1 MKCISKTMSI
11 DYCSVCKTAT
21 NMIVTVTPK
30 AIAGKD
36 GKMETI
42 TIKSYHCE
50 SCRSF
55 IRSTDEKDGTDF
67 DKYLEEQ
74 LKDPAFAARFERAG
88 EAWDVALQIAALRQ
102 EAGLSQKD
110 LAKLLKV
117 PQPQISRLSLP
128 ATRATPSAPCGALP
142 RSCTPGSALYSSRR
156 KKKAGCAW
164 RKPLQRIV
172 RSVLLVKDRV
182 RNGEC

>member
-55 IRSTDEKDGTDF
+55 IRSTDERDGTTLF
-67 DKYLEEQ
+67 TH
-74 LKDPAFAARFERAG
+74 PRP
-88 EAWDVALQIAALRQ
+88 
-102 EAGLSQKD
+102 LSED
-110 LAKLLKV
+110 RDGGCEG
-117 PQPQISRLSLP
+117 ISRTETCRTTS
-128 ATRATPSAPCGALP
+128 G
-142 RSCTPGSALYSSRR
+142 
-156 KKKAGCAW
+156 
-164 RKPLQRIV
+164 
-172 RSVLLVKDRV
+172 
-182 RNGEC
+182 

>member
-55 IRSTDEKDGTDF
+55 IRSTDEKGGLMKKTNF

-88 EAWDVALQIAALRQ
+88 EAWDVALQIVALHQ

-110 LAKLLKV
+110 LAKLLRE
-117 PQPQISRLSLP
+117 I
-128 ATRATPSAPCGALP
+128 
-142 RSCTPGSALYSSRR
+142 R
-156 KKKAGCAW
+156 KKLACNYKWSYNYNEIRMGRGEKQAEYQKAW
-164 RKPLQRIV
+164 F
-172 RSVLLVKDRV
+172 
-182 RNGEC
+182 